1 MKTPIA
7 LIAFAFML
15 LAACVPEYVPPP
27 QPVPVEQ
34 PPVPQPVLVPERVI
48 PVPAMDVRQTR
59 GKERIQWGYDE
70 EGRLV
75 LLNSS
80 SKIVVLSYDDGR
92 LSRIDDSVKP
102 LTLAY
107 DAGRLVRVQKGV
119 KQWAFTYTSKGA
131 LLTMENDERL
141 TVTHDSKGRLSSVTR
156 DGGASTEFEYD
167 KQNRTKAIYRARI
180 KTNLAYDDRGRLKLM
195 SRDDDH
201 LVLAYWRYNL
211 LSSLSG
217 TMYGIKETV
226 NYGPTA
232 VTLVSDVEQN
242 EFIGGNDEAR
252 MHAFNTFLFCTRFR
266 KLPVIF
272 DGQSWTIFHE
282 YMKGNIS
289 DYLRIEFV
297 CDALP

>member
-1 MKTPIA
+1 MS
-7 LIAFAFML
+7 
-15 LAACVPEYVPPP
+15 VW
-27 QPVPVEQ
+27 
-34 PPVPQPVLVPERVI
+34 
-48 PVPAMDVRQTR
+48 QTR
-59 GKERIQWGYDE
+59 GKEQILWGYDE
-70 EGRLV
+70 EGHLV
-75 LLNSS
+75 LLNST
-80 SKIVVLSYDDGR
+80 SKTIVLSYGDGR
-92 LSRIDDSVKP
+92 LSRIDDGIKP
-102 LTLAY
+102 LTLTY
-107 DAGRLVRVQKGV
+107 DQGRLVAVRRGV

-167 KQNRTKAIYRARI
+167 TQNRTKAIYRAQS
-180 KTNLAYDDRGRLKLM
+180 KTNLAYDDKSRLKLM

-242 EFIGGNDEAR
+242 EFIGGNDETR
-252 MHAFNTFLFCTRFR
+252 MHAFNTFLYCTRFR

-272 DGQSWTIFHE
+272 DGQSWTVFHE

-289 DYLRIEFV
+289 DYLRIGFV
-297 CDALP
+297 CDYLP